1 MSGTAA
7 VETHHVDVG
16 YGEDPQRVVVIA
28 LLGRP
33 RGWPRAWLY
42 PKTSLSPEAI
52 DEAIIKLEACGVLA
66 ASARA
71 VVPSPA
77 LIRLDA
83 LNMVGV

>member
-1 MSGTAA
+1 
-7 VETHHVDVG
+7 
-16 YGEDPQRVVVIA
+16 
-28 LLGRP
+28 
-33 RGWPRAWLY
+33 
-42 PKTSLSPEAI
+42 
-52 DEAIIKLEACGVLA
+52 VLA

>member
-7 VETHHVDVG
+7 VESDHVDVH
-16 YGEDPQRVVVIA
+16 YGENPQRVVAIA

-33 RGWPRAWLY
+33 CGRPRAWLY
-42 PKTSLSPEAI
+42 HRTSLSPGAI
-52 DEAIIKLEACGVLA
+52 DEAITMLEQCGVLV

-77 LIRLDA
+77 FIRLDA
-83 LNMVGV
+83 LNMIGP